1 MYNPHQ
7 ELLDNFQILNAKI
20 EELNFIMQQQS
31 AVIQKPANEEDT
43 LYTPKQLAKLWNCT
57 VQTIHNKKDSGEL
70 PFMQNGRIIRFSKK
84 ALDKILTVK

>member
-7 ELLDNFQILNAKI
+7 EILDQFQTLNTKI
-20 EELNFIMQQQS
+20 EALNVTIKQQVS
-31 AVIQKPANEEDT
+31 IIQIPIPEEDV
-43 LYTPKQLAKLWNCT
+43 LYTPKQLAKLWHCT

-84 ALDKILTVK
+84 ALDKI